1 MKAPPEAAEGE
12 GCLYPD
18 LCPAPSRPS
27 LPLPSP
33 RSHSSVPPPIAA
45 GVNFWFPAPRAQSI
59 CVSGYVCV
67 QGQDQAVTKQPLH
80 SQLLPPPPEA
90 FFFFQEN
97 HLDSVWTWPQCS
109 PQTWPL
115 ASTLWGHRIQNLF
128 QENRTENSSTPA
140 AHRRRIWQLPHPAPS
155 LLHPVLADPASE
167 QVETQQEG
175 KEVAALWYQP
185 ES

>member
-1 MKAPPEAAEGE
+1 MG
-12 GCLYPD
+12 
-18 LCPAPSRPS
+18 PAPSRPS

-45 GVNFWFPAPRAQSI
+45 GVNLWFPAPRGAE
-59 CVSGYVCV
+59 YVCMWLCV
-67 QGQDQAVTKQPLH
+67 CSRSRPGSNQTTPSLSASTPSSRGLF
-80 SQLLPPPPEA
+80 L
-90 FFFFQEN
+90 FQEN
-97 HLDSVWTWPQCS
+97 HLDSVWTWPQCA

-128 QENRTENSSTPA
+128 QENRTENSSPPA

-155 LLHPVLADPASE
+155 LLHPVLADPANE
-167 QVETQQEG
+167 EVETQQEG